1 MDLKQSES
9 IMNNLTEEL
18 ETGHTNQTSHSG
30 NAPSHLLI
38 LSRTIKLKYKKI
50 NRQQQW
56 LPLTSII
63 YSTLTIYSA
72 LRHNTYYQN
81 LKKKNNVHIV
91 ALTLHSSI
99 FSTLSLLS
107 LHKYKK
113 MLVRAAERY

>member
-81 LKKKNNVHIV
+81 LKKKTTSIS
-91 ALTLHSSI
+91 LHSHCTVQYFQLFHYYHFI
-99 FSTLSLLS
+99 NI
-107 LHKYKK
+107 KK

>member
-81 LKKKNNVHIV
+81 LKKKKQRPYRCTHI
-91 ALTLHSSI
+91 AQFNI
-99 FSTLSLLS
+99 FNSFIIITS
-107 LHKYKK
+107 
-113 MLVRAAERY
+113 